1 MKKNLFMVAAVAL
14 MALTACTKENVNEG
28 GAQAPEMPAPSYY
41 VEFTAEAAN
50 DDAAATPSAPS
61 SAQSKTTFDETAKK
75 TLWSSDDLISVN
87 GKKFKVDKLI
97 EGGLKARFINAEEL
111 GEDFGAPFTA
121 IYPYDATQGQAE
133 VPAVQTVS
141 AGSFAEESVVT
152 VAYSAEDNTLSFKHV
167 NSLLK
172 FQVSAACDEVTIIS
186 DDALA
191 GTIKVNGVTTENVDY
206 SILDAKKEVTVNGP
220 FVTGKDYYVAVLPG
234 EKTNFKVYVDGY
246 YSKGAASVTPQRSK
260 VMNMKTLPEPL
271 RKVYVKNDLYW
282 EDLAVYAWGENGE
295 LLGTWPGTK
304 VSNTE
309 TVNGKTYNV
318 IDFQGIDDV
327 ATGIIITG
335 KASNGSKDVE
345 IKTSDIVSDLKGDKY
360 YRLSIRDG
368 LYKEVNPLDETTF
381 GYRIFVFMQKG
392 DNYVDPC
399 LHIWDTNGIAN
410 TSWNNQLKMTDK
422 YEYPGYG
429 NKTFY
434 YYEPPTSAYSS
445 MNFIVTLNN
454 GTKQTGDI
462 KGKLTSDYY
471 VCAWAESASNCG
483 LYARKDENTT
493 KDNNSITST
502 YIGRNPELCY

>member
-61 SAQSKTTFDETAKK
+61 SAQSKTTFDESAKK

-167 NSLLK
+167 NSVLK
-172 FQVSAACDEVTIIS
+172 FQVPAACDVVTITS

-220 FVTGKDYYVAVLPG
+220 FVIGKDYYVAVLPG

-260 VMNMKTLPEPL
+260 VMNMKTLPVPTEWGWL
-271 RKVYVKNDLYW
+271 VTMENNKYYMVKSTVYTDLYVLKNVNLGGTGYKFKFVNNTGDKTVGAYGSSTANVDCSGQINEW
-282 EDLAVYAWGENGE
+282 YDSQAASSHAAFIYVTTSAKYDIFFSPTDLNFLIINAGKDTATSKWAMVGWFGSESSGQDKWSYANGIKLTYNYVLCVHTMTRKLTNNDYFLFVEDNNWASWIGSPGYEYGNNGRNTTNYSISV
-295 LLGTWPGTK
+295 GGTK
-304 VSNTE
+304 DLTLHHSWGDE
-309 TVNGKTYNV
+309 KAQFHMVN
-318 IDFQGIDDV
+318 
-327 ATGIIITG
+327 TG
-335 KASNGSKDVE
+335 KYE
-345 IKTSDIVSDLKGDKY
+345 ISLNIG
-360 YRLSIRDG
+360 
-368 LYKEVNPLDETTF
+368 N
-381 GYRIFVFMQKG
+381 
-392 DNYVDPC
+392 
-399 LHIWDTNGIAN
+399 
-410 TSWNNQLKMTDK
+410 K
-422 YEYPGYG
+422 YEEV
-429 NKTFY
+429 KVKFKRI
-434 YYEPPTSAYSS
+434 E
-445 MNFIVTLNN
+445 
-454 GTKQTGDI
+454 
-462 KGKLTSDYY
+462 
-471 VCAWAESASNCG
+471 
-483 LYARKDENTT
+483 
-493 KDNNSITST
+493 
-502 YIGRNPELCY
+502 

>member
-28 GAQAPEMPAPSYY
+28 GVQAPEMPAPSYY

-61 SAQSKTTFDETAKK
+61 SAQSKTTFDENAKK

-172 FQVSAACDEVTIIS
+172 FQVPAACDVVTIKS

-260 VMNMKTLPEPL
+260 VMNMKTLPVPTEWGWL
-271 RKVYVKNDLYW
+271 VTMEENKYYMVKSTVYTDLYVIKNLDLGGTNYKFKFVNSDGTKTVGAYGSSTANVNCEGQINEWYDSQAASTHAAFIYVKTSAKYDIFFSPTDLNF
-282 EDLAVYAWGENGE
+282 LIINA
-295 LLGTWPGTK
+295 
-304 VSNTE
+304 
-309 TVNGKTYNV
+309 GK
-318 IDFQGIDDV
+318 
-327 ATGIIITG
+327 
-335 KASNGSKDVE
+335 E
-345 IKTSDIVSDLKGDKY
+345 VSDSNSAWEVVGWINNKDSWGGGSGHSLKK
-360 YRLSIRDG
+360 
-368 LYKEVNPLDETTF
+368 
-381 GYRIFVFMQKG
+381 
-392 DNYVDPC
+392 NYVTTELEIELALTSGDYFKF
-399 LHIWDTNGIAN
+399 LKNKNWTAGANGGWIGAPGNDGATQNYGPAVGKYVTIN
-410 TSWNNQLKMTDK
+410 TYHSYDNHKAQFHM
-422 YEYPGYG
+422 
-429 NKTFY
+429 
-434 YYEPPTSAYSS
+434 S
-445 MNFIVTLNN
+445 NN
-454 GTKQTGDI
+454 GTYKLSVKVSDNAYTSATVRITRI
-462 KGKLTSDYY
+462 K
-471 VCAWAESASNCG
+471 
-483 LYARKDENTT
+483 
-493 KDNNSITST
+493 
-502 YIGRNPELCY
+502 